1 MSFNW
6 ICLSQS
12 FKEKKSQL
20 HFKCKYDNISLIK
33 KYSKMKTLKQGT
45 NAVQSNKR
53 SLFAELAHSDMLAN
67 SKRAILFKRKVEK

>member
-1 MSFNW
+1 
-6 ICLSQS
+6 
-12 FKEKKSQL
+12 
-20 HFKCKYDNISLIK
+20 
-33 KYSKMKTLKQGT
+33 MKTLKQGT